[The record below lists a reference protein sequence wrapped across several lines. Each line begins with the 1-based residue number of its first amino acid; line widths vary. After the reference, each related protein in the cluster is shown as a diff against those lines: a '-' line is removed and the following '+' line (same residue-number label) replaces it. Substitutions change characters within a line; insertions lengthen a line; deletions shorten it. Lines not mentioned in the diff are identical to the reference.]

1 MKFNSLYKISGAAA
15 LLLAAVPAKAQ
26 EAAQAAVQELPPADF
41 FSLNTDS
48 LLMMFAIFL
57 ILPIYFLAK
66 LLIFGVKINLDKK
79 AKTLSV
85 LAVVGLL
92 STSTA
97 HASAFGQFNYVTWML
112 FIVIL
117 IELLVIAILAY
128 HATKL
133 LNWFT
138 GSEASAQNAVEK
150 PSIAFTIWQKMN
162 KFRPMEE
169 EGDLDIGHEYD
180 GIKEL
185 DNVTPPWF
193 TMGFAASII
202 FAVVY
207 LWVYHVSESA
217 PLQEE
222 EFKIEMA
229 VAQANL
235 EEYLKTQA
243 NQVDENTVT
252 LLTDAASI
260 SNGKKLFEA
269 NCVACH
275 KNDGGGSIGPNLT
288 DEFWL
293 HGGSVKEVFT
303 TIKYG
308 VLDKGMVP
316 WKDEMSPNQIAQ
328 LVAYIHTLQG
338 TNPPGAKAAE
348 GAPHVE
354 GASAEASPEVVAD
367 STEIVV
373 E

>member
-15 LLLAAVPAKAQ
+15 FLLSAVPVMAQ
-26 EAAQAAVQELPPADF
+26 EAAKELPAADF

-85 LAVVGLL
+85 LAVLGLFG
-92 STSTA
+92 TSTA
-97 HASAFGQFNYVTWML
+97 HASAFGQFNYVTWTL

-138 GSEASAQNAVEK
+138 AAETTAEAAVEK
-150 PSIAFTIWQKMN
+150 PGLAYTIWQKLN

-193 TMGFAASII
+193 TMGFAASIV
-202 FAVVY
+202 FAIIY

-217 PLQEE
+217 PLQDE
-222 EFKIEMA
+222 EFRIEMT
-229 VAQANL
+229 VAQAKL
-235 EEYLKTQA
+235 DEYLKTQA

-252 LLTDAASI
+252 LLTDAGSI
-260 SNGKKLFEA
+260 ANGKKLFEA

-275 KNDGGGSIGPNLT
+275 KSDGGGSIGPNLT
-288 DEFWL
+288 DEYWL
-293 HGGSVKEVFT
+293 HGGSVKDVFS

-328 LVAYIHTLQG
+328 LVAYIHTLKG
-338 TNPPGAKAAE
+338 TNPPGAKVAE
-348 GAPHVE
+348 GEIYSE
-354 GASAEASPEVVAD
+354 GAESAEASVDASVESTVVA
-367 STEIVV
+367 E
-373 E
+373 